1 MAGLRYVVLH
11 HTGIAEPH
19 FDLLF
24 ELSEGSMLAAVRCRE
39 WPLNDGAQFE
49 RIADHRRVY
58 LEYEGEIS
66 GGRGNVRRIES
77 GTCEVKIEG
86 AQSILLT
93 LDSGFKLRVPRR
105 SEET

>member
-24 ELSEGSMLAAVRCRE
+24 ELETGLMLAAVRCRE
-39 WPLNDGAQFE
+39 WPLSDGARAE

-66 GGRGNVRRIES
+66 GGRGSVRRIAS

-86 AQSILLT
+86 EQSILLT
-93 LDSGFKLRVPRR
+93 LDSGLELRVPRR
-105 SEET
+105 SETS